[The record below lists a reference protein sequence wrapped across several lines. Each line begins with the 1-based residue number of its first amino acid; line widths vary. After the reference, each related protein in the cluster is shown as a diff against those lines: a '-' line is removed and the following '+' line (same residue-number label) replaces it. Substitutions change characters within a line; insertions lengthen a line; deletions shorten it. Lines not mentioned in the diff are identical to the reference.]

1 VPAGVIDME
10 NQNDINGIQSKKSS
24 VKWKLFIYLLALI
37 GLVWV
42 GIWAYHSFNE
52 FKTWLAAVE
61 AKLLT
66 YGALGLIFGFVYL
79 SAAYKIHERI
89 KVLPEAS
96 KKLGA
101 YSWFIPILLFLNP
114 IPLSLAAWLF
124 TLPGDIH
131 TSALLFFIGCSIGGL
146 IVIALERLFSKK
158 DS

>member
-1 VPAGVIDME
+1 MDNTKE
-10 NQNDINGIQSKKSS
+10 TQNNQPGKSR

-42 GIWAYHSFNE
+42 GIWAFHSFNE
-52 FKTWLAAVE
+52 FKVWLAGVE
-61 AKLLT
+61 TKLLT
-66 YGALGLIFGFVYL
+66 FGALGLILGFVYL
-79 SAAYKIHERI
+79 FAAYKIHERI
-89 KVLPEAS
+89 KALPEAS

-124 TLPGDIH
+124 TAPGEIH
-131 TSALLFFIGCSIGGL
+131 TSALLLFIGCSTGGL

-158 DS
+158 NP